1 MRTGT
6 SMVDRMFRNLTNVRR
21 LIVAVLVATVM
32 LLLQSAVLPKPAT
45 TQCRSTMTRRVTRH
59 RVPTRRRLANA
70 ALRSETTRNPD
81 RPPRAYDLPPILLPQ
96 TLHLR
101 FPHLSDAQRR
111 CPGMRRLDK
120 WPNSLRTWH
129 RLAGMAHRSVWS
141 ISIRIYISSMGI
153 TALGRRCAH
162 RWTCPTLW
170 SIHLKSSVQG
180 NGVRWRTF
188 TATGSLLVR
197 TA

>member
-96 TLHLR
+96 TLYLGGLEVHRIRWHRWQFAPEGSYNPLR
-101 FPHLSDAQRR
+101 LARQLCCPKSNTVTSRRWGFDCRPTASASAGPRSRYRVQSFGGGCRGKVRAGNRHWSTSVDRR
-111 CPGMRRLDK
+111 CIRL
-120 WPNSLRTWH
+120 
-129 RLAGMAHRSVWS
+129 G
-141 ISIRIYISSMGI
+141 
-153 TALGRRCAH
+153 
-162 RWTCPTLW
+162 
-170 SIHLKSSVQG
+170 
-180 NGVRWRTF
+180 
-188 TATGSLLVR
+188 
-197 TA
+197 